1 MRKRHVSD
9 DPLSEKSGDAVLRAI
24 EKLVGNEEFSWP
36 QVFLQRTDCAHGD
49 DALHAQEFHRV
60 DVRAVINLTRQD
72 AMTTAVPRQERHA
85 LPFQYPEYDDIRRI
99 PVWRLHPNFARIRQ
113 SIHRVQP
120 TPSDNA
126 DCRPSIGSP
135 AL

>member
-1 MRKRHVSD
+1 MMRSTPRS
-9 DPLSEKSGDAVLRAI
+9 
-24 EKLVGNEEFSWP
+24 F
-36 QVFLQRTDCAHGD
+36 HG
-49 DALHAQEFHRV
+49 V
-60 DVRAVINLTRQD
+60 DVRTVINLTRQD

-85 LPFQYPEYDDIRRI
+85 LPFQYAEYDDIRRI
-99 PVWRLHPNFARIRQ
+99 PEWRLHPNFARIRQ

-126 DCRPSIGSP
+126 DCRMGIGFP